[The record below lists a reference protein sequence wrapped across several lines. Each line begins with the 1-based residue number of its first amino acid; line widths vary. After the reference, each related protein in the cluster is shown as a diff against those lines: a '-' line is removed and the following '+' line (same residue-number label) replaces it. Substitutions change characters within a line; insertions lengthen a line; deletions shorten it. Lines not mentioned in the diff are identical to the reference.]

1 MSKKEYKL
9 KIKTEKDSLTD
20 TYGKFVLQP
29 LERGYG
35 VTVGNAL
42 RRVLLTSLP
51 GAAITNVKVDGV
63 LHEFSTIPGVKDDMA
78 DIIQNLK
85 NVRFKLSDS
94 DVDNVK
100 VSLKGKKVFTAAEI
114 QKATDQFEVLN
125 QDQYITEINT
135 NGKFE
140 IELRIGVGKG
150 YVPSEE
156 NELPNAPIGTLAMD
170 SIFNPVTK
178 VTYNVQPVPGA
189 KDPIEIL
196 SVEVETDGSV
206 TPQDAISYSATVLMD
221 HLKLVE
227 AIAKPEVLEVTE
239 KISEEII
246 KIRNLLNLTIDEME
260 LSVRSHN
267 CLQAAGIKHIYELV
281 SKEESEMLKYKNF
294 GRKSLTELV
303 EKLDDMG
310 ISFGMDVDKY
320 LKLEV

>member
-1 MSKKEYKL
+1 MAKEYNL
-9 KIKTEKDSLTD
+9 KIKTDNNSLTE
-20 TYGKFVLQP
+20 TYGKFIIQP

-42 RRVLLTSLP
+42 RRVLLTSIP
-51 GAAITNVKVDGV
+51 GAAITNVKFENV
-63 LHEFSTIPGVKDDMA
+63 LHEFSTISGVKDDMT

-85 NVRFKLSDS
+85 GVRFKLSDS
-94 DVDNVK
+94 DVDIVK
-100 VSLKGKKVFTAAEI
+100 ISLKGNRVFSAKDI
-114 QKATDQFEVLN
+114 QDVTDQFEVLN
-125 QDQYITEINT
+125 LDHYITEINAKGSI
-135 NGKFE
+135 NM
-140 IELRIGVGKG
+140 ELRIGVGKG
-150 YVPSEE
+150 YVSSED
-156 NELPNAPIGTLAMD
+156 NELPNAPIGTLAID

-196 SVEVETDGSV
+196 SIEVETDGSI
-206 TPQDAISYSATVLMD
+206 TPQDAISYSASVLMD
-221 HLKLVE
+221 HLRLVE

-239 KISEEII
+239 QISEEVI

-267 CLQAAGIKHIYELV
+267 CLQAAGIKYIYELV
-281 SKEESEMLKYKNF
+281 SKEESAMLKYKNF

-303 EKLDDMG
+303 EKLDEMD